1 MLFEA
6 ILEFSRFLSL
16 DTPESGSGDHENYY
30 GIDLNNSTVYESNG
44 TQYGDC
50 YKRAVHIRE
59 IEVQRPWF
67 AFGNNTLV
75 FSDLSSQRF
84 THFTKENLKEA
95 LKNSTKT
102 INYTKAVN
110 STYG

>member
-1 MLFEA
+1 MLFEEN
-6 ILEFSRFLSL
+6 LNFQHFLSL

-30 GIDLNNSTVYESNG
+30 GIDSNNFPVYESNG
-44 TQYGDC
+44 TQYSDC

-67 AFGNNTLV
+67 AFGDNTLV
-75 FSDLSSQRF
+75 FSDLSNQRF
-84 THFTKENLKEA
+84 THLTKEDLNEA
-95 LKNSTKT
+95 LTNSTKS